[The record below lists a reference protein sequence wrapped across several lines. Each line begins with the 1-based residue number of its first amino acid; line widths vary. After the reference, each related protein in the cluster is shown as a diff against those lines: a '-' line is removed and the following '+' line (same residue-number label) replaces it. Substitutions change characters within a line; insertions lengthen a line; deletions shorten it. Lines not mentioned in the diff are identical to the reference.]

1 MPGKINPTQ
10 CEAIFMIC
18 IQVIAEDSAVAFAGS
33 QGNFELNT
41 MPPVIINN
49 FLHAA
54 TILGDGAEKFR
65 IFSAEGTELNLPR
78 INELLD
84 RSLMLV
90 TALSPVMSY
99 DNAAKIAHDR
109 LQVGGVVEIVVSV
122 LILAGNNDLTTPKRF
137 YFLRFEL

>member
-1 MPGKINPTQ
+1 MR
-10 CEAIFMIC
+10 
-18 IQVIAEDSAVAFAGS
+18 
-33 QGNFELNT
+33 
-41 MPPVIINN
+41 PVIINN

-54 TILGDGAEKFR
+54 TILGDGTEKFR

-122 LILAGNNDLTTPKRF
+122 LILAGNNDLITPKRF
-137 YFLRFEL
+137 YFLRFQP